1 MLSVI
6 CSGHIRKE
14 NTMSLFSLLR
24 SYSSDDWQDFFIT
37 GIAVIAGLA
46 VLYFVFLR
54 KKNIEDSSNKTSSD
68 K

>member
-1 MLSVI
+1 
-6 CSGHIRKE
+6 
-14 NTMSLFSLLR
+14 MSLFSLLR

-37 GIAVIAGLA
+37 GIAVLAGLA

>member
-1 MLSVI
+1 
-6 CSGHIRKE
+6 
-14 NTMSLFSLLR
+14 MSLFSLLR

-37 GIAVIAGLA
+37 GIAVIIGLA

-54 KKNIEDSSNKTSSD
+54 KKGREDGDNKTLSD